1 MINQYL
7 TVLFMKTFFKFVFAS
22 MLGVILSSILM
33 FFLLI
38 GIVSVMVS
46 SGSDKK
52 IKVEK
57 GSILHIDF
65 KQELED
71 RTNDNPFEN
80 FDFTS
85 MSSSSQIGLND
96 ILKNLKKAAADPHLE
111 GIYLDLSGSLGG
123 MASVEELRNGLIEFK
138 KSKKFILA
146 YSDYYT
152 QGNYYVASVADEIWV
167 HPEGVVDFR
176 GLSTQLPF
184 LKGMFEKLEIEPQVI
199 RHGKFKSAIE
209 PFILDKMSDEN
220 REQTAKFIDSFWNHM
235 ITEVAFA
242 RKISEEELKSIANEM
257 KVQTAEDALKMK
269 MTDKVGFKDE
279 FLTVLMERTGKTKS
293 KDLKMVSMSKYTKA
307 PEQGPEKE
315 FTRDKIAV
323 IYATGDIVGGKGS
336 SDQIGSESLSE
347 TIRKAREDEKVK
359 AVVLR
364 VNSPGGDAL
373 ASDVI
378 WREVLLTKK
387 EKPVIVSMGDVAAS
401 GGYYISCGADAI
413 IAQPNTITG
422 SIGVFGLMFNIGE
435 MMKNKIGVTFDG
447 YKTGTFA
454 DLGNMTRPLNE
465 AERAI
470 MQNSVERVY
479 STFTGK
485 VSEGRKIP
493 VAMVDSVGQ
502 GRVWSGVDAM
512 NLGLVDTLGGL
523 EDAIVMAAK
532 KAKLDNYR
540 ISELPEK
547 KDPFEQFIKE
557 MSDGAETKWLKYR
570 LGDYYGVVN
579 DFKYISKY
587 RGIQARMMHMIDH
600 N

>member
-1 MINQYL
+1 
-7 TVLFMKTFFKFVFAS
+7 MKTFFKFVFAS

-46 SGSDKK
+46 SGSEKK

-85 MSSSSQIGLND
+85 MEFRSQIGLND

-111 GIYLDLSGSLGG
+111 GIYLDLSGGLGG

-242 RKISEEELKSIANEM
+242 RKISEEELKAIANEM

-279 FLTVLMERTGKTKS
+279 FLAVLMERTGKTKS

-378 WREVLLTKK
+378 WREVVLTKK

-485 VSEGRKIP
+485 VSEGRKMP

-579 DFKYISKY
+579 DLKYISKY
-587 RGIQARMMHMIDH
+587 QGIQARMMHMIDH

>member
-1 MINQYL
+1 MINQYS

-22 MLGVILSSILM
+22 MLGFILSSILM

-71 RTNDNPFEN
+71 RTNDNSFEN

-85 MSSSSQIGLND
+85 MESRSQIGLND
-96 ILKNLKKAAADPHLE
+96 ILKNLKKASADPHVE
-111 GIYLDLSGSLGG
+111 GIYLDLSGGLGG

-209 PFILDKMSDEN
+209 PFVLDKMSDEN

-235 ITEVAFA
+235 IAEVAFA

-269 MTDKVGFKDE
+269 MTDKVGYKDE
-279 FLTVLMERTGKTKS
+279 FLAVLMERTGKSSS

-315 FTRDKIAV
+315 FTRDQIAV

-364 VNSPGGDAL
+364 VNSSGGDAL

-378 WREVLLTKK
+378 WREVVLTKK

-435 MMKNKIGVTFDG
+435 MMKNKVGVTFDG

-485 VSEGRKIP
+485 VSEGRKMP

-512 NLGLVDTLGGL
+512 SLGLVDTLGGL
-523 EDAIVMAAK
+523 EDAIAMAAK

-557 MSDGAETKWLKYR
+557 MSEGAETRWLKYR

-579 DFKYISKY
+579 DLKYLSKY
-587 RGIQARMMHMIDH
+587 QGIQARMMHMIDH

>member
-1 MINQYL
+1 
-7 TVLFMKTFFKFVFAS
+7 

-52 IKVEK
+52 IKVED
-57 GSILHIDF
+57 GTILHIDF

-85 MSSSSQIGLND
+85 MQSRSQIGLND
-96 ILKNLKKAAADPHLE
+96 ILNNLKKAAADPHIK

-123 MASVEELRNGLIEFK
+123 MASAEEFRNGLIEFK
-138 KSKKFILA
+138 KSEKFILA
-146 YSDYYT
+146 YSDFYT

-176 GLSTQLPF
+176 GISTQLPF

-209 PFILDKMSDEN
+209 PFVLDKMSDEN
-220 REQTAKFIDSFWNHM
+220 REQIAKVFDSFWNHM
-235 ITEVAFA
+235 VSEVAFA
-242 RKISEEELKSIANEM
+242 RKISEEELKAIANEM
-257 KVQTAEDALKMK
+257 KIQTAEDALKMK
-269 MTDKVGFKDE
+269 MTDKIGYKDE
-279 FLTVLMERTGKTKS
+279 FLAVLMERTNKS
-293 KDLKMVSMSKYTKA
+293 AAKDLKMVSMSKYTKA

-323 IYATGDIVGGKGS
+323 IYASGDIVGGKGA

-378 WREVLLTKK
+378 WREVVLTKK
-387 EKPVIVSMGDVAAS
+387 EKPVIVSMGDLAAS
-401 GGYYISCGADAI
+401 GGYYISCGADVI
-413 IAQPNTITG
+413 IAQPNTVTG
-422 SIGVFGLMFNIGE
+422 SIGVFGLIFNVGE
-435 MMKNKIGVTFDG
+435 MMKNKAGITFDG

-454 DLGNMTRPLNE
+454 DLGNMTRPLND

-470 MQNSVERVY
+470 IQNSVERVY
-479 STFTGK
+479 TTFTGK
-485 VSEGRKIP
+485 VSEGRKMT

-502 GRVWSGVDAM
+502 GRVWSGVDALS
-512 NLGLVDTLGGL
+512 LGLVDTLGGL
-523 EDAIVMAAK
+523 EDAIAMAAK

-557 MSDGAETKWLKYR
+557 MSEGAEARWLKYR

-579 DFKYISKY
+579 DLKYISKY
-587 RGIQARMMHMIDH
+587 QGIQARMMHMIDH

>member
-1 MINQYL
+1 
-7 TVLFMKTFFKFVFAS
+7 MKTFFKFVFAS
-22 MLGVILSSILM
+22 ILGVILSSILM

-71 RTNDNPFEN
+71 RTNNNPFEN

-85 MSSSSQIGLND
+85 MESRSQIGLND

-111 GIYLDLSGSLGG
+111 GIYLDLSGGLGG

-242 RKISEEELKSIANEM
+242 RKISEEELKAIANEM

-279 FLTVLMERTGKTKS
+279 FLAVLMERTGKTKS

-378 WREVLLTKK
+378 WREVVLTKK

-422 SIGVFGLMFNIGE
+422 SIGVFGLMLNIGE

-479 STFTGK
+479 STFIGK
-485 VSEGRKIP
+485 VSEGRKMP

-579 DFKYISKY
+579 DLKYISKY
-587 RGIQARMMHMIDH
+587 QGIQARMMHMIDH

>member
-1 MINQYL
+1 
-7 TVLFMKTFFKFVFAS
+7 MKTFFKFVFAS
-22 MLGVILSSILM
+22 MLGVILSFIVML
-33 FFLLI
+33 FLFI
-38 GIVSVMVS
+38 GIISVMVS
-46 SGSDKK
+46 SGSDKN
-52 IKVEK
+52 IKVDE
-57 GSILHIDF
+57 GSVLHIDF
-65 KQELED
+65 KDELTD

-80 FDFTS
+80 FDIIS
-85 MSSSSQIGLND
+85 MESKSQIGLND
-96 ILKNLKKAAADPHLE
+96 ILDNLKKAASDPHIK

-123 MASVEELRNGLIEFK
+123 MAAVEEFRNGLLEFK

-146 YSDYYT
+146 YADYYT
-152 QGNYYVASVADEIWV
+152 QGNYYVASVADEVWV
-167 HPEGVVDFR
+167 NPEGVVDFR
-176 GLSTQLPF
+176 GLSTQIPF
-184 LKGMFEKLEIEPQVI
+184 LKGTFEKLEIEPQVI

-235 ITEVAFA
+235 IEEVSFS
-242 RKISEEELKSIANEM
+242 RKIASEDLKSIADSM
-257 KVQTAEDALKMK
+257 KVQTADDALKLK
-269 MTDKVGFKDE
+269 MVDKVGFKDE
-279 FLTVLMERTGKTKS
+279 FLEVLRERTERKEDQEIKFI
-293 KDLKMVSMSKYTKA
+293 SMNKYTKA
-307 PEQGPEKE
+307 PDQGPEKE

-323 IYATGDIVGGKGS
+323 IYAAGDIVGGKGS

-347 TIRKAREDEKVK
+347 TIRKARKDKNVK

-378 WREVLLTKK
+378 WREVVLTKK

-435 MMKNKIGVTFDG
+435 MMKNKVGVTFDG

-454 DLGNMTRPLNE
+454 DLGNMSRPLNE

-485 VSEGRKIP
+485 VAEGRKMS
-493 VAMVDSVGQ
+493 VAMVDSLGQ
-502 GRVWSGVDAM
+502 GRVWSGVDAL

-523 EDAIVMAAK
+523 EDAIAMAAE
-532 KAKLDNYR
+532 KAKLKNYR

-547 KDPFEQFIKE
+547 KDPFEQFVKE
-557 MSDGAETKWLKYR
+557 FSEGAEARWMRYR
-570 LGDYYGVVN
+570 LGEYYGVVKDLN
-579 DFKYISKY
+579 YLTKYQ
-587 RGIQARMMHMIDH
+587 GIQARMMHMIDH

>member
-1 MINQYL
+1 
-7 TVLFMKTFFKFVFAS
+7 MKTFFKFVFAS

-85 MSSSSQIGLND
+85 MESRSQIGLND
-96 ILKNLKKAAADPHLE
+96 ILKNLKKASTDPHVE
-111 GIYLDLSGSLGG
+111 GIYLDLSGGLGG

-209 PFILDKMSDEN
+209 PFVLDKMSDEN

-235 ITEVAFA
+235 IAEVAFA

-269 MTDKVGFKDE
+269 MTDKVGYKDE
-279 FLTVLMERTGKTKS
+279 FLAVLMERTGKSSS

-378 WREVLLTKK
+378 WREVVLTKK

-435 MMKNKIGVTFDG
+435 MMKNKVGVTFDG

-485 VSEGRKIP
+485 VSEGRKMP

-512 NLGLVDTLGGL
+512 SLGLVDTLGGL
-523 EDAIVMAAK
+523 EDAIAMAAK

-557 MSDGAETKWLKYR
+557 MSEGAETRWLKYR

-579 DFKYISKY
+579 DLKYLSKY
-587 RGIQARMMHMIDH
+587 QGIQARMMHMIDH

>member
-1 MINQYL
+1 
-7 TVLFMKTFFKFVFAS
+7 MKTFFKFVFAS

>member
-1 MINQYL
+1 
-7 TVLFMKTFFKFVFAS
+7 
-22 MLGVILSSILM
+22 
-33 FFLLI
+33 
-38 GIVSVMVS
+38 
-46 SGSDKK
+46 
-52 IKVEK
+52 
-57 GSILHIDF
+57 
-65 KQELED
+65 
-71 RTNDNPFEN
+71 
-80 FDFTS
+80 
-85 MSSSSQIGLND
+85 
-96 ILKNLKKAAADPHLE
+96 
-111 GIYLDLSGSLGG
+111 
-123 MASVEELRNGLIEFK
+123 
-138 KSKKFILA
+138 
-146 YSDYYT
+146 
-152 QGNYYVASVADEIWV
+152 
-167 HPEGVVDFR
+167 
-176 GLSTQLPF
+176 
-184 LKGMFEKLEIEPQVI
+184 
-199 RHGKFKSAIE
+199 
-209 PFILDKMSDEN
+209 
-220 REQTAKFIDSFWNHM
+220 
-235 ITEVAFA
+235 
-242 RKISEEELKSIANEM
+242 
-257 KVQTAEDALKMK
+257 
-269 MTDKVGFKDE
+269 
-279 FLTVLMERTGKTKS
+279 
-293 KDLKMVSMSKYTKA
+293 
-307 PEQGPEKE
+307 
-315 FTRDKIAV
+315 
-323 IYATGDIVGGKGS
+323 
-336 SDQIGSESLSE
+336 
-347 TIRKAREDEKVK
+347 
-359 AVVLR
+359 
-364 VNSPGGDAL
+364 
-373 ASDVI
+373 
-378 WREVLLTKK
+378 
-387 EKPVIVSMGDVAAS
+387 MGDVAAS

-579 DFKYISKY
+579 DLKYISKY
-587 RGIQARMMHMIDH
+587 QGIQARMMHMIDH